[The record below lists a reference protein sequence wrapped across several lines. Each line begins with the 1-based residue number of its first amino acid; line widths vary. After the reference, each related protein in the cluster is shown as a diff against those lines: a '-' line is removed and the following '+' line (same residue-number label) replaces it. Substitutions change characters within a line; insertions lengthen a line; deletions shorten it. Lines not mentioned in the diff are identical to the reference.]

1 MFERSIS
8 ELDVRQILELG
19 EIIESYP
26 DELPYPTRL
35 ILGFCD
41 NRPVHVVA
49 ADAPDE
55 DETVIITVYQPDVG
69 RWDSTF
75 RRRIKP

>member
-1 MFERSIS
+1 MYARFWNWARSSNLIRMNC
-8 ELDVRQILELG
+8 L
-19 EIIESYP
+19 
-26 DELPYPTRL
+26 YPTRL

-41 NRPVHVVA
+41 NRPVHIVA

-55 DETVIITVYQPDVG
+55 DETVIITVYQPDIE